1 MSRCEIISLD
11 LEEVAR
17 CQWDYL
23 HYSKMYSL
31 MTKAAAASLD
41 DVAAAS
47 LKATSKAA
55 GVVIDDAA
63 VTPKYVVGF
72 AAERE
77 LPIIRAIAIGSL
89 KNKFFYILPSAL
101 ILGFFVP
108 WLIHPILL
116 IGGLY
121 LSYEGAEKI
130 LSYLKSEASE
140 EKVKDEKET
149 IKSATRTDFILS
161 AEIMA
166 LALST
171 VQEMSITNQF
181 LTLSVVAFVITFLV
195 YGSVALIVK
204 ADDYGI
210 FLIRTAK
217 APRFGKLIVKF
228 MPYFLLF
235 LTVVGTAA
243 MLWVGG
249 SIISHSI
256 EYMGVHTH
264 ADFLYEI
271 LDITGVSGFVRWLAE
286 TLIYTFL
293 GLVIGSLIAVLRQA
307 RTT

>member
-1 MSRCEIISLD
+1 MSTGLFALLKD
-11 LEEVAR
+11 V
-17 CQWDYL
+17 
-23 HYSKMYSL
+23 SL
-31 MTKAAAASLD
+31 MAKAAAASLD

-47 LKATSKAA
+47 VKATSKAA

-77 LPIIRAIAIGSL
+77 LPIIRSIALGSL

-101 ILGFFVP
+101 ILGFLLP

-130 LSYLKSEASE
+130 LSYLKGEVEAGS
-140 EKVKDEKET
+140 VKNEVET
-149 IKSATRTDFILS
+149 IASATRTDFILS

-181 LTLSVVAFVITFLV
+181 LTLSIVAFVITFLV

-210 FLIRTAK
+210 YLVRTAR
-217 APRFGKLIVKF
+217 APYIGKLIVKI
-228 MPYFLLF
+228 MPHFLRF
-235 LTVVGTAA
+235 LTVLGTVA

-256 EYMGVHTH
+256 EYMGMTAHTDLLH
-264 ADFLYEI
+264 AMVDATGFRGFANWLVETFLY
-271 LDITGVSGFVRWLAE
+271 A
-286 TLIYTFL
+286 FL
-293 GLVIGSLIAVLRQA
+293 GLAIGTLLYPIGNKLHH
-307 RTT
+307 

>member
-1 MSRCEIISLD
+1 MSVGLFALLKD
-11 LEEVAR
+11 V
-17 CQWDYL
+17 
-23 HYSKMYSL
+23 SL
-31 MTKAAAASLD
+31 MAKAAAASLD

-101 ILGFFVP
+101 ILGFFLP
-108 WLIHPILL
+108 WLTHPILL

-130 LSYLKSEASE
+130 LSYLKREASE

-171 VQEMSITNQF
+171 VQEMSVTNQF

-228 MPYFLLF
+228 MPYFLRF

-264 ADFLYEI
+264 ADFLHAMV
-271 LDITGVSGFVRWLAE
+271 DITGLTGFMKWLVE

-293 GLVIGSLIAVLRQA
+293 GLAIGSLIAVLRQA

>member
-1 MSRCEIISLD
+1 M
-11 LEEVAR
+11 A
-17 CQWDYL
+17 
-23 HYSKMYSL
+23 
-31 MTKAAAASLD
+31 KAAAASLD

-47 LKATSKAA
+47 VKATSKAA

-77 LPIIRAIAIGSL
+77 LPIIRSIALGSL

-101 ILGFFVP
+101 ILGFLLP

-130 LSYLKSEASE
+130 LSYLKGEVEAGS
-140 EKVKDEKET
+140 VKNEVET
-149 IKSATRTDFILS
+149 IASATRTDFILS

-210 FLIRTAK
+210 YLVRTAR
-217 APRFGKLIVKF
+217 APYIGKFIVKI
-228 MPYFLLF
+228 MPHFLRF
-235 LTVVGTAA
+235 LTVLGTVA

-256 EYMGVHTH
+256 EYMGMTAHTDLLH
-264 ADFLYEI
+264 AMVDATSFRGFANWLVETFLY
-271 LDITGVSGFVRWLAE
+271 A
-286 TLIYTFL
+286 FL
-293 GLVIGSLIAVLRQA
+293 GLAIGTLLYPIGNKLHH
-307 RTT
+307 

>member
-1 MSRCEIISLD
+1 MSVGLFALLKD
-11 LEEVAR
+11 V
-17 CQWDYL
+17 
-23 HYSKMYSL
+23 SL
-31 MTKAAAASLD
+31 MAKAAAASLD

-101 ILGFFVP
+101 ILGFFLP

-116 IGGLY
+116 LGGLY

-130 LSYLKSEASE
+130 LSYFKREASE

-171 VQEMSITNQF
+171 VQEMSITDQF

-228 MPYFLLF
+228 MPYFLRF
-235 LTVVGTAA
+235 LTVVGTSA

-256 EYMGVHTH
+256 EYMGIHTH
-264 ADFLYEI
+264 ADFLHAMV
-271 LDITGVSGFVRWLAE
+271 DITGFVGFMKWLVE
-286 TLIYTFL
+286 TLLYACL
-293 GLVIGSLIAVLRQA
+293 GLVIGLIGTVFRPYI
-307 RTT
+307 TKSSG

>member
-1 MSRCEIISLD
+1 MSVGLFALLKD
-11 LEEVAR
+11 V
-17 CQWDYL
+17 
-23 HYSKMYSL
+23 SL
-31 MTKAAAASLD
+31 MAKAAAASLD

-77 LPIIRAIAIGSL
+77 LPIIRAIALGSL

-101 ILGFFVP
+101 ILGFFLP

-116 IGGLY
+116 LGGLY

-130 LSYLKSEASE
+130 LSYLKREASE
-140 EKVKDEKET
+140 EKVKDENET

-171 VQEMSITNQF
+171 VQQMSISNQF

-210 FLIRTAK
+210 SLIRTAR
-217 APRFGKLIVKF
+217 APCFGRLIVKF
-228 MPYFLLF
+228 MPHFLRF

-256 EYMGVHTH
+256 EYMGVHIH
-264 ADFLYEI
+264 AVFLYEI
-271 LDITGVSGFVRWLAE
+271 LDITGFSGFVRWLAE

>member
-1 MSRCEIISLD
+1 M
-11 LEEVAR
+11 A
-17 CQWDYL
+17 
-23 HYSKMYSL
+23 
-31 MTKAAAASLD
+31 KAAAASLD

-47 LKATSKAA
+47 VKATSKAA

-77 LPIIRAIAIGSL
+77 LPIIRSIALGSL

-101 ILGFFVP
+101 ILGFLLP

-130 LSYLKSEASE
+130 LTYLKGEVEDGS
-140 EKVKDEKET
+140 VKNEVET
-149 IKSATRTDFILS
+149 IASATRTDFILS

-210 FLIRTAK
+210 YLVRTAR
-217 APRFGKLIVKF
+217 APLIGKLIVKI
-228 MPYFLLF
+228 MPHFLRF
-235 LTVVGTAA
+235 LTVLGTVA

-256 EYMGVHTH
+256 EYMGMTAHTDLLH
-264 ADFLYEI
+264 AMADATGLRGFANWLVETFLY
-271 LDITGVSGFVRWLAE
+271 A
-286 TLIYTFL
+286 FL
-293 GLVIGSLIAVLRQA
+293 GLAIGTLLHPIGNKLHH
-307 RTT
+307 

>member
-1 MSRCEIISLD
+1 MSVGLFALLKD
-11 LEEVAR
+11 V
-17 CQWDYL
+17 
-23 HYSKMYSL
+23 SL
-31 MTKAAAASLD
+31 MAKAAAASLD

-55 GVVIDDAA
+55 GVVLDDAA

-77 LPIIRAIAIGSL
+77 LPIIRSIAIGSL

-101 ILGFFVP
+101 VLGLFVP

-116 IGGLY
+116 LGGLY

-130 LSYLKSEASE
+130 LSYLKGEASE
-140 EKVKDEKET
+140 EKIKDENET

-171 VQEMSITNQF
+171 VQQMSITNQF
-181 LTLSVVAFVITFLV
+181 LTLSIVAFVITFLV

-210 FLIRTAK
+210 FLIRTGR
-217 APRFGKLIVKF
+217 APRFGTLIVKF
-228 MPYFLLF
+228 MPYFLRF

-264 ADFLYEI
+264 ADFLNAMV
-271 LDITGVSGFVRWLAE
+271 DITGFTGFMKWLAE
-286 TLIYTFL
+286 TLLYACL
-293 GLVIGSLIAVLRQA
+293 GLVIGSLIAVLRPA
-307 RTT
+307 SPT

>member
-1 MSRCEIISLD
+1 MSTGILALLKDVSLI
-11 LEEVAR
+11 A
-17 CQWDYL
+17 
-23 HYSKMYSL
+23 K
-31 MTKAAAASLD
+31 TAAASLD
-41 DVAAAS
+41 DVATAS

-101 ILGFFVP
+101 ILGIFLP

-116 IGGLY
+116 VGGLY

-130 LSYLKSEASE
+130 LSYLKQEATE

-149 IKSATRTDFILS
+149 IKSAIRTDFILS

-171 VQEMSITNQF
+171 VQAMSITNQF

-210 FLIRTAK
+210 LLVRTGK

-228 MPYFLLF
+228 MPYFLRF

-249 SIISHSI
+249 SIISHSL
-256 EYMGVHTH
+256 EYMGTH
-264 ADFLYEI
+264 AHSDLMHALIDATGLSHFFLK
-271 LDITGVSGFVRWLAE
+271 WLTE
-286 TLIYTFL
+286 TLLYACFGLCVGFL
-293 GLVIGSLIAVLRQA
+293 AIVFYHKFEIFNEDQP
-307 RTT
+307 

>member
-1 MSRCEIISLD
+1 MSVGLFALLKDVSLI
-11 LEEVAR
+11 A
-17 CQWDYL
+17 
-23 HYSKMYSL
+23 
-31 MTKAAAASLD
+31 KAAAASLD

-77 LPIIRAIAIGSL
+77 LSIIRAIALGSL
-89 KNKFFYILPSAL
+89 KNKFFYILPAAL
-101 ILGFFVP
+101 ILGFFLP

-130 LSYLKSEASE
+130 LSYLRREASE

-181 LTLSVVAFVITFLV
+181 FTLSVVAFVITFLV

-217 APRFGKLIVKF
+217 APRCGKLIVKF
-228 MPYFLLF
+228 MPYFLRF
-235 LTVVGTAA
+235 LTVVGTLA

-264 ADFLYEI
+264 AVFLYEI
-271 LDITGVSGFVRWLAE
+271 LDITGDGGFVRWLAE
-286 TLIYTFL
+286 TLIYTFF
-293 GLVIGSLIAVLRQA
+293 GLVIGSLIAVLRQV

>member
-1 MSRCEIISLD
+1 MSVGLFALLKD
-11 LEEVAR
+11 V
-17 CQWDYL
+17 
-23 HYSKMYSL
+23 SL
-31 MTKAAAASLD
+31 MAKAAAASLD

-101 ILGFFVP
+101 ILGFFLP

-116 IGGLY
+116 LGGLY

-130 LSYLKSEASE
+130 LSYFKREASE

-171 VQEMSITNQF
+171 VQEMSITDQF

-228 MPYFLLF
+228 MPYFLNF
-235 LTVVGTAA
+235 LTVVGILA

-256 EYMGVHTH
+256 EYMGIHTH
-264 ADFLYEI
+264 ADFLHAMV
-271 LDITGVSGFVRWLAE
+271 DITGFVGFMKWLVE
-286 TLIYTFL
+286 TLLYACL
-293 GLVIGSLIAVLRQA
+293 GLVIGFIGTVFRPYITKSSG
-307 RTT
+307 

>member
-1 MSRCEIISLD
+1 MSVGLFALFKD
-11 LEEVAR
+11 V
-17 CQWDYL
+17 
-23 HYSKMYSL
+23 SL
-31 MTKAAAASLD
+31 MAKAAAASLD

-47 LKATSKAA
+47 VKATSKAA

-101 ILGFFVP
+101 ILGFFLP

-116 IGGLY
+116 VGGLY

-171 VQEMSITNQF
+171 VQEMNITNQF

-210 FLIRTAK
+210 SLIRTAK

-228 MPYFLLF
+228 MPYFLRF
-235 LTVVGTAA
+235 LTVVGTLA

-264 ADFLYEI
+264 ADFLHAMV
-271 LDITGVSGFVRWLAE
+271 DITGFVGFMKWLTE
-286 TLIYTFL
+286 TLLYACL
-293 GLVIGSLIAVLRQA
+293 GLVIGSLIAVLRQV

>member
-1 MSRCEIISLD
+1 MSVGLFALLKDVSLI
-11 LEEVAR
+11 A
-17 CQWDYL
+17 
-23 HYSKMYSL
+23 
-31 MTKAAAASLD
+31 KAAAASLD

-77 LPIIRAIAIGSL
+77 LSIIRAIALGSL
-89 KNKFFYILPSAL
+89 KNKFFYILPAAL
-101 ILGFFVP
+101 ILGFFLP

-130 LSYLKSEASE
+130 LSYLRREASE

-181 LTLSVVAFVITFLV
+181 FTLSVVAFVITFLV

-217 APRFGKLIVKF
+217 APRCGKLIVKF
-228 MPYFLLF
+228 MPYFLRF
-235 LTVVGTAA
+235 LTVVGTLA

-264 ADFLYEI
+264 AVFLYEI
-271 LDITGVSGFVRWLAE
+271 LNITGDSGFVRWLAE
-286 TLIYTFL
+286 TLIYTFF
-293 GLVIGSLIAVLRQA
+293 GLVIGSLIAVLRQV